1 MTLSNLFNMLKVAEC
16 KTLILRWDV
25 CQESKNNEDQFI

>member
-1 MTLSNLFNMLKVAEC
+1 MTLSNLFNMLKVAEY
-16 KTLILRWDV
+16 KILILRLDV